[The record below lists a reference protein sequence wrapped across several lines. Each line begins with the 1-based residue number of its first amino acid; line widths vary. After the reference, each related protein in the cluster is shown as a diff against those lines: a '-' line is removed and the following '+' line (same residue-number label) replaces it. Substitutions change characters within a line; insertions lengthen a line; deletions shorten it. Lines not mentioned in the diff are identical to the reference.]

1 MDSPIAAMVAVSVCA
16 IGVCA
21 ALPTFWALPTSF
33 LGGAAAAGGIALI
46 NSLGN
51 LSGFAAPYV
60 TGWLRDITGTQK
72 TGLWVV
78 GITMITAAVV
88 ALVQRAGTEKV

>member
-1 MDSPIAAMVAVSVCA
+1 MAAPPSN
-16 IGVCA
+16 I
-21 ALPTFWALPTSF
+21 
-33 LGGAAAAGGIALI
+33 GAATCHFRSPVRSPCLAHRIMATAPRTYGIALI

-51 LSGFAAPYV
+51 VSGFVAPYV

-78 GITMITAAVV
+78 GITMVSAAVV